1 MVKLDGGMGTKDMSN
16 RTIIKVVAIVSVLLL
31 AGCAETAA
39 MLDATANQ
47 MCQQNPTPDC
57 YDQGRL

>member
-1 MVKLDGGMGTKDMSN
+1 MRIKL
-16 RTIIKVVAIVSVLLL
+16 IKAAAVIVALAAL

-47 MCQQNPTPDC
+47 MCRENPTQDC
-57 YDQGRL
+57 YDNGRL

>member
-1 MVKLDGGMGTKDMSN
+1 MKIRWKL
-16 RTIIKVVAIVSVLLL
+16 VLSATAAFLI

-39 MLDATANQ
+39 LLDATANQ
-47 MCQQNPTPDC
+47 MCRDNPTPDC

>member
-1 MVKLDGGMGTKDMSN
+1 MKKIHLKLALAAT
-16 RTIIKVVAIVSVLLL
+16 AALLA

-39 MLDATANQ
+39 LLDATATQ
-47 MCQQNPTPDC
+47 MCRENPTQDC

>member
-1 MVKLDGGMGTKDMSN
+1 MARVIPARGIQIIMGKRLKYTFIAAS
-16 RTIIKVVAIVSVLLL
+16 LLML

-57 YDQGRL
+57 YDNGRL

>member
-1 MVKLDGGMGTKDMSN
+1 MKSYLKTAALVG
-16 RTIIKVVAIVSVLLL
+16 VVLLI

-47 MCQQNPTPDC
+47 MCRENPTQEC